1 MAHQKVKSS
10 IYLNKDLH
18 RRVKA
23 LSSATSI
30 SLNTYVALALEE
42 YLRDKARSATI
53 EEELASSRQPHRQS
67 PRK

>member
-1 MAHQKVKSS
+1 MTHQKVKSS

-23 LSSATSI
+23 LSNATSI

-42 YLRDKARSATI
+42 YLRDESRSDLI
-53 EEELASSRQPHRQS
+53 ERELSCQGHS
-67 PRK
+67 PS

>member
-1 MAHQKVKSS
+1 MAYQKVKSS

-42 YLRDKARSATI
+42 YLKDASRSEAI
-53 EEELASSRQPHRQS
+53 KKELSADTR
-67 PRK
+67 

>member
-1 MAHQKVKSS
+1 MTHQKVKSS

-42 YLRDKARSATI
+42 YLKEQSRSEAI
-53 EEELASSRQPHRQS
+53 IKELASSGHS
-67 PRK
+67 

>member
-42 YLRDKARSATI
+42 YLRDKGRSETVSR
-53 EEELASSRQPHRQS
+53 ELAAEGNHL
-67 PRK
+67 KG

>member
-1 MAHQKVKSS
+1 MTHQKVKSS

-42 YLRDKARSATI
+42 YLREESRSDLI
-53 EEELASSRQPHRQS
+53 ERELSCQGHLPS
-67 PRK
+67 

>member
-1 MAHQKVKSS
+1 LAHQKVKSS

-42 YLRDKARSATI
+42 YLREESRSGLI
-53 EEELASSRQPHRQS
+53 SRELATER
-67 PRK
+67 

>member
-42 YLRDKARSATI
+42 YLREESRSDLI
-53 EEELASSRQPHRQS
+53 SRELAAEGYASS
-67 PRK
+67 

>member
-1 MAHQKVKSS
+1 MAYQKVKSS

-42 YLRDKARSATI
+42 YLKD
-53 EEELASSRQPHRQS
+53 SSRS
-67 PRK
+67 EAIRKELSTGTR

>member
-1 MAHQKVKSS
+1 MTHQKVKSS
-10 IYLNKDLH
+10 IYLNRDLH

-42 YLRDKARSATI
+42 YLREESRSDLITR
-53 EEELASSRQPHRQS
+53 ELAAEGRASN
-67 PRK
+67 

>member
-1 MAHQKVKSS
+1 MAQQKVKSS

-23 LSSATSI
+23 LSNATSI

-42 YLRDKARSATI
+42 YLREENRSDLI
-53 EEELASSRQPHRQS
+53 EKELIVKGYYPS
-67 PRK
+67 

>member
-1 MAHQKVKSS
+1 MSQQKVKSS

-23 LSSATSI
+23 LSNATSI

-42 YLRDKARSATI
+42 YLKEAGRSEAI
-53 EEELASSRQPHRQS
+53 RKELAADTR
-67 PRK
+67 